1 MILFPRS
8 DRLRGLEPCARW
20 PIRGIFTPNIMI
32 KTNNLRIASEQ
43 PLVAPAELAREV
55 PLSDA
60 AAQTVAASRAR
71 IADILDGR
79 DGRLLA
85 VVGPCSIHDPEAG
98 FDYAQRLAALAKK
111 YEDRLLIVMRVYFE
125 KPRTALG
132 WRGLVVDPG
141 MDDSYDIP
149 RGLRIARK
157 LLVRINELGLPAGT
171 EMLDPIVP
179 QYTSELIS
187 WASIG
192 ARTTE
197 SQTHREMAS
206 GLSMPIGFKNSTD
219 GDIQLAVNGIVSASS
234 PHSFV
239 GIDRNGN
246 TVIMRTTGNAD
257 GHLILRGG
265 RSGPN
270 FDRLHVAEASSLMA
284 KAGVRPS
291 IVIDCSHGNSE
302 KQYERQML
310 VLRDVLAQRTESDS
324 PITGFMLE
332 SNIEG
337 GNQAP
342 TPGGTGLRYGVS
354 VTDPCISWTDTENM
368 LREVWTRTDPA
379 LHLR

>member
-1 MILFPRS
+1 
-8 DRLRGLEPCARW
+8 
-20 PIRGIFTPNIMI
+20 MI
-32 KTNNLRIASEQ
+32 KTNNLRIAAEQ

-60 AAQTVAASRAR
+60 AAQTVARSRSR

-85 VVGPCSIHDPEAG
+85 VVGPCSIHDPEAA
-98 FDYAQRLAALAKK
+98 FDYAQRLAVLAKK

-149 RGLRIARK
+149 RGLRIARQ
-157 LLVRINELGLPAGT
+157 LLVHINELGLPAGT

-219 GDIQLAVNGIVSASS
+219 GDIQIAVNGIVSASS

-246 TVIMRTTGNAD
+246 TVIMRTTGNCD

-270 FDRLHVAEASSLMA
+270 FDRLHVAEASSLMG

-332 SNIEG
+332 SNLEG

-354 VTDPCISWTDTENM
+354 VTDPCISWADTENI
-368 LREVWTRTDPA
+368 LREAWSRTDPA
-379 LHLR
+379 LNAHQAGWDAKPAR